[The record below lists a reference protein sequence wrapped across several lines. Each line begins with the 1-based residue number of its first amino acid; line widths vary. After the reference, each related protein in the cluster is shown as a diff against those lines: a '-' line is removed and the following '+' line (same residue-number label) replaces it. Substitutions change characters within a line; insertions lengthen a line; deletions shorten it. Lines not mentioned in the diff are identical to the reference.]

1 MRKFL
6 FAFLIVCGILIVSIT
21 CATEVEGGE
30 DINSMTLEQYLIMMQ
45 SRQGKVDIIK
55 KNNVQIETL
64 KEELKSKIVVAAE
77 KINALKL
84 DISEDKVVIS
94 DETLEELK
102 NLLQFLQTSKET
114 LEEDVDKT
122 SAEINE
128 ILDLISTRGLQLE
141 QYDQLIEKQNEV
153 IVKMKEVM
161 ATIEKI

>member
-1 MRKFL
+1 MKKVIFGL
-6 FAFLIVCGILIVSIT
+6 LVVLGVSIGSIVCASEAGISN
-21 CATEVEGGE
+21 

-45 SRQGKVDIIK
+45 SRQGKVEIIK
-55 KNNVQIETL
+55 KNNIQIEAL
-64 KEELKSKIVVAAE
+64 KNELKNKIVDAAE

-84 DISEDKVVIS
+84 DISEDKVVIT

-114 LEEDVDKT
+114 LEEDVEKT
-122 SAEINE
+122 SAQINE

-161 ATIEKI
+161 ATVEKI

>member
-1 MRKFL
+1 MKKIL
-6 FAFLIVCGILIVSIT
+6 FAVLFVLCISIGSIT
-21 CATEVEGGE
+21 CATEIESGN

-55 KNNVQIETL
+55 KNNIQIETL
-64 KEELKSKIVVAAE
+64 KEELKGKIVVAAE

-84 DISEDKVVIS
+84 DISEDKVVIT

-114 LEEDVDKT
+114 LEEDVEKT

-161 ATIEKI
+161 ATVEKI